1 MTSRTTVAI
10 DKELRKKLKKLSAW
24 LDITQAEVIKR
35 ALRTFEKELLKN
47 KDGNTKENN
56 SLKKISEIAVKKA
69 LKEATKIVWK
79 MDPERKAIQ
88 QKLSS
93 GTDTIDNYILN
104 NWESGLEE

>member
-24 LDITQAEVIKR
+24 LDITQAEVIER
-35 ALRTFEKELLKN
+35 ALGAFEKELLRN
-47 KDGNTKENN
+47 KGGNSIEKK
-56 SLKKISEIAVKKA
+56 SLNKASTISVKKV
-69 LKEATKIVWK
+69 LKDATEFVWK
-79 MDPERKAIQ
+79 MDPERKSIQ

-93 GTDTIDNYILN
+93 GTDTIDDYILN